1 MKYITTLILSLL
13 FILTGQSQNH
23 KFKKAD
29 DLFNNM
35 AYAEA
40 ANKYEQQ
47 IAKANTEVSIDVLER
62 LGDAYYFNTDMVS
75 ANKWYKQVFS
85 RQEDSIDAEYMFKYA
100 HSLEG
105 VGKHKEAK
113 LWMKKFAKRTN
124 KNDARQTEFAQQSN
138 SIESILALPKK
149 YELHNL
155 SINTENSDFGTSFYG
170 NQVVFASAKSKTINN
185 TDKIYSWNDQ
195 PYLNL
200 YTAFPDVESNDVFDA
215 KSFSKN
221 INTQYHEATTIF
233 TKDLKRVYFTRNN
246 FRKRLKT
253 DDKGITHLKLFSADL
268 VELNGVQKWVN
279 VQELPFNSDD
289 YSVGH
294 PALSEDEKTLYFV
307 SDMPGTMG
315 ATDIFMVSIKENNTY
330 SEPKNLGPVVNTSG
344 REMFPFVSDNMF
356 YYASDGYLG
365 LGGLDVFKSR
375 IRDKSFG
382 TPKNLG
388 APLNSNKDDFAFIIN
403 KDNTHGYVSSNRK
416 GGKGD
421 DDIYSVKLINAI
433 ESNCE
438 QYINGYVSNSLTGE
452 RIENAKV
459 SLYNSTSKKI
469 EETKTNINGS
479 YEFNN
484 LLNCSSG
491 YKVVVDK
498 QGYDIK
504 SKKAVTSN
512 VSGITE
518 VPLGIKTI
526 NKLIVEESGLL
537 KIKIGLIYFNLD
549 KNFIRNDASIELNKI
564 VLLMTQHP
572 KMHIKIES
580 HTDSRNSDE
589 YNMQLSDRR
598 AKSTRDYIVSQ
609 GIDASRIESATG
621 YGESQLIN
629 RCTNGTPCS
638 EAQHQLNRR
647 SEFIITKM

>member
-1 MKYITTLILSLL
+1 MKYITTLLLSLF
-13 FILTGQSQNH
+13 FILTTQSQNH

-29 DLFNNM
+29 DLFNHM

-40 ANKYEQQ
+40 ANEYEQK
-47 IAKANTEVSIDVLER
+47 IAKADTEVSIKVLER
-62 LGDAYYFNTDMVS
+62 LGDAYYFNTDMT
-75 ANKWYKQVFS
+75 AAHKWYGEVFG
-85 RQEDSIDAEYMFKYA
+85 REQESVDAEYMFKYA
-100 HSLEG
+100 HALEG

-113 LWMKKFAKRTN
+113 SWMKKFAKKTN
-124 KNDARQTEFAQQSN
+124 NNDIRQSEFAQQSN

-170 NQVVFASAKSKTINN
+170 NQVVFASAKSITVNN
-185 TDKIYSWNDQ
+185 SDEIYSWNKQ

-200 YTAFPDVESNDVFDA
+200 YTAFPDKESNDVFDP
-215 KSFSKN
+215 KPFSKD

-246 FRKRLKT
+246 FKKKLKS
-253 DDKGITHLKLFSADL
+253 DDKGVTHLKLYSAEL
-268 VELNGVQKWVN
+268 VELNGFRKWEN
-279 VQELPFNSDD
+279 IQELPFNSDD

-294 PALSEDEKTLYFV
+294 PALSDDEKTLYFV
-307 SDMPGTMG
+307 SDMPGSIG
-315 ATDIFMVSIKENNTY
+315 ATDIFMVSITGNNTY

-344 REMFPFVSDNMF
+344 REMFPFVNKRMF

-365 LGGLDVFKSR
+365 LGGLDVFEST
-375 IRDKSFG
+375 INNNSFS

-388 APLNSNKDDFAFIIN
+388 APLNSNKDDFAFVID
-403 KDNTHGYVSSNRK
+403 KGGSSGYVSSNRK

-421 DDIYSVKLINAI
+421 DDIYSFKKLIPKSAV
-433 ESNCE
+433 CE

-459 SLYNSTSKKI
+459 SLYNSNNRKV
-469 EETKTNINGS
+469 EETQSDINGS
-479 YEFNN
+479 YAFTN
-484 LLNCSSG
+484 LLDCSSG
-491 YKVVVDK
+491 YKVMVDK
-498 QGYDIK
+498 QGYDTK
-504 SKKAVTSN
+504 SKKTVTPD

-518 VPLGIKTI
+518 VPLGIKTV
-526 NKLIVEESGLL
+526 NNLIVEESGLL

-549 KNFIRNDASIELNKI
+549 KHFIRNDASVELNKI
-564 VLLMTQHP
+564 VLLMTDHP

-589 YNMQLSDRR
+589 YNRQLSDRR
-598 AKSTRDYIVSQ
+598 AKSTRDYIISQ
-609 GIDASRIESATG
+609 GIDASRIESAIG

-629 RCTNGTPCS
+629 RCTNGAPCS
-638 EAQHQLNRR
+638 EAEHQLNRR
-647 SEFIITKM
+647 SVFVITKM